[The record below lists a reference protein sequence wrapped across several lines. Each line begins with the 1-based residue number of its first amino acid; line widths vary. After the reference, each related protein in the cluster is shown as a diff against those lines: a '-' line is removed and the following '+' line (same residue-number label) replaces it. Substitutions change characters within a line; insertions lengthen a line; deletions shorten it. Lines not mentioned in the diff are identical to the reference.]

1 MWNGKQ
7 LVNKGIVVT
16 ASSSRVSDAPVY
28 AAVSNQS
35 KSTIASWSRNVPSRL
50 SAGSSLLLAFLL
62 AVHAFGQSPD
72 LTSKSFEDLMNIEV
86 MGANFVQGYLVS
98 KPVGAADPWRI
109 YTEQTSRHLA
119 PVAQRVRALQSSARR
134 ILYQMK

>member
-1 MWNGKQ
+1 MRQFMQ
-7 LVNKGIVVT
+7 LCPT
-16 ASSSRVSDAPVY
+16 RVSPR
-28 AAVSNQS
+28 SR
-35 KSTIASWSRNVPSRL
+35 STIASWSRNVPSRL